1 DYPPQLPLDISPAAL
16 VVNTTHR
23 YGLTADD
30 DWGTIFPNGNGWVR
44 LGPDGRAFAVSMYHQ
59 LHCLDA
65 IRAEARAVNHG
76 DPTRPAN
83 PNHSMGEDAYAHAD
97 HCFNYLRQGLLC
109 AADLTLE
116 ASEVKRRPDG
126 ALDNGASGIGMVHQ
140 CKDWTQVRAF
150 LEETHKRWE

>member
-1 DYPPQLPLDISPAAL
+1 MSKSLAALGWLLLSCFTAINLFTAAALYRASNASRRPKPAPREYSYVGCDYPPQLPLDISPAAL

-65 IRAEARAVNHG
+65 IRVAMV
-76 DPTRPAN
+76 RPPPGN
-83 PNHSMGEDAYAHAD
+83 TLIPNRS
-97 HCFNYLRQGLLC
+97 
-109 AADLTLE
+109 
-116 ASEVKRRPDG
+116 
-126 ALDNGASGIGMVHQ
+126 
-140 CKDWTQVRAF
+140 
-150 LEETHKRWE
+150 